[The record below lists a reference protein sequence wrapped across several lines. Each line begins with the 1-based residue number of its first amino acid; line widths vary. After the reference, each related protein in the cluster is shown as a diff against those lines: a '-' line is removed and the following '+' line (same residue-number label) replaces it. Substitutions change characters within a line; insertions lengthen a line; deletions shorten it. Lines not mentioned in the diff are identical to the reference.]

1 MLSEAALDS
10 YNRMRKAGCPA
21 GVTSATR
28 STAEQERIFLQRY
41 RPQATGSGKYGDVK
55 TYKGKRYVRHSAA
68 GDVAVPGTSRHET
81 GLALDLPEPARSW
94 VRKHGAAYGW
104 IGGLVRGEPWH
115 FEYQAKRDTKR
126 PKPKPKPSSK
136 PSSKPALSRGDT
148 GDRVR
153 MLQRGLNETF
163 PAYSKLATDSS
174 FGPSTERVVREFQ
187 RRAGLVVDGIVG
199 PATQAALAKHGVRL

>member
-1 MLSEAALDS
+1 MLSEDALDS

-41 RPQATGSGKYGDVK
+41 RLQATGSGKYGDVK
-55 TYKGKRYVRHSAA
+55 IYKGKRYVRHSAA
-68 GDVAVPGTSRHET
+68 GDVAVPGTSRHES

-94 VRKHGAAYGW
+94 VRKHGAEYGW

-115 FEYQAKRDTKR
+115 FEYQAGRDTKR
-126 PKPKPKPSSK
+126 PKPKPAAKPV
-136 PSSKPALSRGDT
+136 LRRGVT
-148 GDRVR
+148 GDHVR

-163 PAYSKLATDSS
+163 PTYSKLATDSS
-174 FGPSTERVVREFQ
+174 FGPATERVVREFQ
-187 RRAGLVVDGIVG
+187 RRAGLAVNGIVG
-199 PATQAALAKHGVRL
+199 PATQAALAKRGIQL